1 MRFEE
6 VHLAYVP
13 GHPVLRG
20 LDLVVRPG
28 QRVAVVGPS
37 GSGKSTIATLLSR
50 LRDPDGG
57 RVLLDGHDLRDLTM
71 ASVRAQ
77 VTVVLQDSV
86 LFATTVRDNIAYGPP
101 GATPEQLVGRA
112 PGRRARVHPGAAPRL
127 RHGRRGAGR
136 DAVRRAAPA
145 HRHRPG
151 RGPRLPGRRPRRGAH
166 RAGPRDR
173 GRGPRG
179 PRPADR
185 GRTTFVITHDLEAV
199 RDADRVVRLEEGRVV
214 ARSARRRP
222 APGPCALARRPG
234 GAACAP
240 QTSPGSPGPRPARA
254 RAALDDGA
262 LAAWLGAPVRRR
274 YLRYKPGTSCVLGL
288 DVDGRRCFAVAYAE
302 QAAAKLAK
310 SAASAPR
317 SSVLVV
323 DEGLRALVARPS
335 ADRDLPALA
344 RLARE
349 PRRAL
354 ERALRGHDLT
364 GAQVRVLSHKPQR
377 RWVGRLELPTGA
389 PVVLRA
395 HRPEDAQATLGALRV
410 LDGARARTPRLL
422 GSDPRLG
429 LVAVSWLPG
438 TGLHELLAAGAA
450 TSTQLRATGAA
461 LAELHAGA
469 LDGLA
474 LRTPASD
481 AEAVRR
487 AAGAVAD
494 LLPAL
499 ADQAAALAAR
509 IPAAAA
515 RGHAATG
522 GGARRP
528 VRRPGGRD
536 PTGAPG

>member
-1 MRFEE
+1 MRSAD
-6 VHLAYVP
+6 VALLA
-13 GHPVLRG
+13 
-20 LDLVVRPG
+20 
-28 QRVAVVGPS
+28 
-37 GSGKSTIATLLSR
+37 
-50 LRDPDGG
+50 RDPGLPG
-57 RVLLDGHDLRDLTM
+57 LALLLD
-71 ASVRAQ
+71 
-77 VTVVLQDSV
+77 
-86 LFATTVRDNIAYGPP
+86 
-101 GATPEQLVGRA
+101 
-112 PGRRARVHPGAAPRL
+112 
-127 RHGRRGAGR
+127 
-136 DAVRRAAPA
+136 
-145 HRHRPG
+145 
-151 RGPRLPGRRPRRGAH
+151 
-166 RAGPRDR
+166 
-173 GRGPRG
+173 
-179 PRPADR
+179 
-185 GRTTFVITHDLEAV
+185 
-199 RDADRVVRLEEGRVV
+199 
-214 ARSARRRP
+214 
-222 APGPCALARRPG
+222 
-234 GAACAP
+234 
-240 QTSPGSPGPRPARA
+240 
-254 RAALDDGA
+254 DDA
-262 LAAWLGAPVRRR
+262 LAARLGAPVRRR

-323 DEGLRALVARPS
+323 DEGLRVLVARPS

-344 RLARE
+344 RLARD

-509 IPAAAA
+509 IERLLPAVTLRPVAAHGDLSADQVVVGPDGCTGLIDLDAACAAEAELDLGSAAASLRVSAVGGAPIRPAAALDEVVDGYGGPVDDH
-515 RGHAATG
+515 RLQVHTAAALLRRVVEPFRTCR
-522 GGARRP
+522 ADWDDAAAQLLALADAACPRP
-528 VRRPGGRD
+528 VR
-536 PTGAPG
+536 A